1 MAEPIMTRVPY
12 EVTLFATDT
21 KSGKAISN
29 TLYYKTIGIGTYGA
43 SIGGTD
49 QATFQ
54 AAVLARWTTFI
65 LAVLSSH
72 YVMSSIRSRAIEG
85 WKWGSP
91 LRGWVGSSPSLTF
104 TSIATATPHGF
115 TSGNVVQLNGSIGA
129 TVVAGVYGPITVT
142 GLNTFTIPVVLASG
156 AVTSGTAQ
164 EVLGGTEF
172 TYSNNLETTDTSA
185 GSITGEAAPL
195 FCSASV
201 RRLNAGVGRNWKSRI
216 SLSPF
221 AEPDVVNGMFE
232 SAFFTSLQANVD
244 GLNNNEAAGGGFVM
258 TPIVVSRQ
266 VALLLSNIFTESD
279 TWTRDIVD
287 FTARRNMGSII
298 SRKPKLTATISAVT

>member
-21 KSGKAISN
+21 KSGKSISN
-29 TLYYKTIGIGTYGA
+29 TLYYKTIGIGTYGS

-72 YVMSSIRSRAIEG
+72 YVMSSIRSRAITG

-91 LRGWVGSSPSLTF
+91 LRGWIGSSPSLTF
-104 TSIATATPHGF
+104 TSIATATAHGF

-142 GLNTFTIPVVLASG
+142 GPNTFTIPVVLASG

-185 GSITGEAAPL
+185 GSMPGEAAPL

-221 AEPDVVNGMFE
+221 SESQVLNGKFE
-232 SAFFTSLQANVD
+232 AAAFTAIQTAVD
-244 GLNNNEAAGGGFVM
+244 ALNNQEDGGGGFFLY
-258 TPIVVSRQ
+258 PIVVSK
-266 VALLLSNIFTESD
+266 ALAFMQPVIFPESTAWTERV
-279 TWTRDIVD
+279 TD
-287 FTARRNMGSII
+287 FSARPNMGSLT
-298 SRKPKLTATISAVT
+298 SRKPRLTATIAS